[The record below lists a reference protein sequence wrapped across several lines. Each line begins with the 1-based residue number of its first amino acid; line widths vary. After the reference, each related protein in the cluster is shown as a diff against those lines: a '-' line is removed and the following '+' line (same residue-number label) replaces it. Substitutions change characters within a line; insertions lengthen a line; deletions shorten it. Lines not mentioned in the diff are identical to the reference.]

1 MSARR
6 LISQRPARLVAAAR
20 RLFDFALRPG
30 CDFLLGAARLVG
42 LLLAC
47 VTARA
52 LLFFA
57 CLFNKAAPAAPK
69 PVTIASPS
77 SPRGIGLLLHTS
89 R

>member
-52 LLFFA
+52 FLFA
-57 CLFNKAAPAAPK
+57 CLFNKAAPK